1 MKIEREK
8 DKELNAWIWKAD
20 FRYKKKRY
28 RIKAFS
34 KDALERKVIEIKSN
48 ADNPVSKVKFSQVV
62 KERIKDFDLNDSNGR
77 RKKKVLE
84 MFQTFIKDKNTL
96 EITTSDYY
104 DYVQFR
110 RTQNKKISNVAL
122 NLELTCI
129 NSCLK
134 ASTNYFS
141 GLEKF
146 VAPRVPWQKVNR
158 QRRRRTIHED
168 ERQKLLAWMRFEGTH
183 YREKRT
189 SIERRNFFAD
199 MFELA
204 LNTAM
209 RWGEIAQLEFSYIN
223 FDWKVVQ
230 LPKEITKTGTG
241 RDVYLNSRALEIL
254 EKRKVRRVNQFVF
267 PSFDGQS
274 YEKNYYYY
282 LRHYANKCKLD
293 FSLKGFTP
301 HSTRHTAISEMIRR
315 SGDFAGAQAQAG
327 HSDATMTALYAHAQ
341 GNQMHALV
349 EKLLEK

>member
-1 MKIEREK
+1 MNIRREK
-8 DKELNAWIWKAD
+8 DKELNTWIWKAD

-28 RIKAFS
+28 RIKAFNKES
-34 KDALERKVIEIKSN
+34 LDRKIIDIKSN
-48 ADNPVSKVKFSQVV
+48 ADHPVLKVKFSLCV
-62 KERIKDFDLNDSNGR
+62 KERIKEFDLSDANGR

-84 MFQTFIKDKNTL
+84 MFQTFIKDKNTI

-110 RTQNKKISNVAL
+110 RSQNKKISNVAL

-134 ASTNYFS
+134 ASTNYFA

-146 VAPRVPWQKVNR
+146 LAPRVPWQKVNR
-158 QRRRRTIHED
+158 QRRRRVIYED
-168 ERQKLLAWMRFEGTH
+168 EKQKLLAYMRFEGTH
-183 YREKRT
+183 YREKKT
-189 SIERRNFFAD
+189 SIERRGLFAD

-209 RWGEIAQLEFSYIN
+209 RWGEIAQLRFSYIN
-223 FDWKVVQ
+223 FNWKIIQ

-241 RDVYLNSRALEIL
+241 RDVYLNTRAIGIL
-254 EKRKVRRVNQFVF
+254 EKRQKLQINEFVF
-267 PSFDGQS
+267 PNLVGDS

-282 LRHYANKCKLD
+282 LRHYAQKCKLD

-301 HSTRHTAISEMIRR
+301 HSTRHTAISEMLLK

-327 HSDATMTALYAHAQ
+327 HSDATMTALYAHAR
-341 GNQMHALV
+341 GGQMHALV
-349 EKLLEK
+349 ENLVEK